1 MWQNGPKEDA
11 SMRYGI
17 INSTYELKSDYMD
30 LDMLE
35 YSLRDKDYTLVNLN
49 TAANTLKWKDQDGP
63 HLLQI
68 NEKVSAAREGIWKE
82 SCKAVKLIEQ
92 LANMISVGSTVMFTD
107 VTQVTPNPDEMF
119 HLYKC
124 FVEHGIQLEFLHSP
138 WLDSSNYYVS
148 ALKNPVMVN
157 RIIDRVIISTY
168 KSVEDK
174 SNATIAGASDSNEE
188 GKKNRYDDCEPRD

>member
-1 MWQNGPKEDA
+1 
-11 SMRYGI
+11 MRYGI
-17 INSTYELKSDYMD
+17 ISSTYDLKSDYMD

-35 YSLRDKDYTLVNLN
+35 FGLRDKDYTLVSLN

-63 HLLQI
+63 HLLQV
-68 NEKVSAAREGIWKE
+68 NEKESETSEGIWKE
-82 SCKAVKLIEQ
+82 SCKAVKLIER
-92 LANMISVGSTVMFTD
+92 LANMISIGSTVMFTD

-124 FVEHGIQLEFLHSP
+124 FVEHGIQIEFLHSP

-157 RIIDRVIISTY
+157 RIIDRVIMSTY
-168 KSVEDK
+168 RSTEDK
-174 SNATIAGASDSNEE
+174 SATPIVGTSESNEE
-188 GKKNRYDDCEPRD
+188 IKKTV